1 MAQFEYLLEWH
12 PRGFLNKMVQ
22 DDSWNVSNVTHHI
35 CKDFND
41 VDEAFE
47 HIAKNNSLWDDERIW
62 AYRFGETVVLLHTE
76 NKTEEKNQIL
86 KMKGWC

>member
-22 DDSWNVSNVTHHI
+22 DEGWNVSNVTHHI
-35 CKDFND
+35 CKDFNA

-47 HIAKNNSLWDDERIW
+47 HIAQNNSLWDDERIW

>member
-12 PRGFLNKMVQ
+12 PRGFLHKMAH
-22 DDSWNVSNVTHHI
+22 DESWVVSNVTHHI

-41 VDEAFE
+41 VDEAFN
-47 HIAKNNSLWDDERIW
+47 HLGCHNSLWPDERIW
-62 AYRFGETVVLLHTE
+62 AYRFGEEVVLLHMETGT
-76 NKTEEKNQIL
+76 KEKNEIL

>member
-22 DDSWNVSNVTHHI
+22 DEDWNVSNVTHHI

-47 HIAKNNSLWDDERIW
+47 QRQLAFFYAGLYPSDDVRRQEPL
-62 AYRFGETVVLLHTE
+62 GVLP
-76 NKTEEKNQIL
+76 
-86 KMKGWC
+86 

>member
-1 MAQFEYLLEWH
+1 MAQFEYLIEWQ
-12 PRGFLNKMVQ
+12 PRNADF
-22 DDSWNVSNVTHHI
+22 WRISNVTHYI

-62 AYRFGETVVLLHTE
+62 AYRFGEKVVLLHTE